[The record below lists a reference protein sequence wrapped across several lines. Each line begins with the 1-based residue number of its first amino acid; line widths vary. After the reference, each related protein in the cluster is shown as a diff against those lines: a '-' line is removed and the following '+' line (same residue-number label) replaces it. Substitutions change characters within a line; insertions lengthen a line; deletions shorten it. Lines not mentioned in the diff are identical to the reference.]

1 MAAETDKT
9 GFTINGAI
17 YEEPESL
24 TMAEHRI
31 IKRYTGFN
39 LHDLERLLGDGAFAD
54 QDLIQASA
62 HIAYRREHRDL
73 GFDKIE
79 EIVGDQDFETML
91 ASLAAD
97 EDGDALPPA
106 STSRPD
112 GSSPKSL
119 LALSGPSGDD
129 STPSSESSDENPEA
143 TGTTASATSSPAS
156 AQATE
161 PAGSPI

>member
-9 GFTINGAI
+9 GFKINGVI

-39 LHDLERLLGDGAFAD
+39 LHDLERLLGEGAFAD

-73 GFDKIE
+73 SFDEIE
-79 EIVGDQDFETML
+79 EIVGDQDFEEML
-91 ASLAAD
+91 SGLGSG
-97 EDGDALPPA
+97 EGDVDPPA
-106 STSRPD
+106 STSSHDR
-112 GSSPKSL
+112 SSP
-119 LALSGPSGDD
+119 SGSPTK
-129 STPSSESSDENPEA
+129 STPSGHDSTKSSENSDESRTPTGTSESE
-143 TGTTASATSSPAS
+143 TLSPQSGQDRTVGA
-156 AQATE
+156 
-161 PAGSPI
+161 PI